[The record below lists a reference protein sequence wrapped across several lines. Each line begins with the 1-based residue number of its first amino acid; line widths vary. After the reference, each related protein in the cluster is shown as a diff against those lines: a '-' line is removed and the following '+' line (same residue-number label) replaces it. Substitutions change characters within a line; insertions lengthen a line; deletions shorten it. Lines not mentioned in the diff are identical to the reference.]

1 MKSYQLNLQEIHLPD
16 ADIQNVQLLEAYQK
30 LFTEMLDAK
39 TLSMIG
45 IFEKLDLLNSSM
57 SDKPSVTEPL
67 LRQKKLPGL
76 IFLICSN

>member
-1 MKSYQLNLQEIHLPD
+1 
-16 ADIQNVQLLEAYQK
+16 
-30 LFTEMLDAK
+30 MLDAK
-39 TLSMIG
+39 TLSRIG
-45 IFEKLDLLNSSM
+45 IFEKLDLFNGSM

>member
-1 MKSYQLNLQEIHLPD
+1 MKSYQLNLQEMHIPD
-16 ADIQNVQLLEAYQK
+16 SDIENIQLLEAYQK

-39 TLSMIG
+39 TLSSSG
-45 IFEKLDLLNSSM
+45 IFEKLDLFNSSM
-57 SDKPSVTEPL
+57 SSKPTVTEPL